1 MNKPVKKVTSQ
12 VLLKTIKPLLENNQS
27 VRIKVSGT
35 SMRPFLKDQRTHV
48 MIAPITN
55 PLKKHQILLYETK
68 EGTLI
73 LHRLIKVN
81 EPLILCGDALLNNE
95 LIPQKAIL
103 GVVTSIEHPN
113 KHINMNSRIYHFKV
127 TLWIFLK
134 PIRKYLLKLVK

>member
-35 SMRPFLKDQRTHV
+35 SMRPFLKDQITHV
-48 MIAPITN
+48 MISPITA

-68 EGTLI
+68 ESNLI

-81 EPLILCGDALLNNE
+81 KSLILCGDALLNNE
-95 LIPQKAIL
+95 VVPQKAIL
-103 GVVTSIEHPN
+103 GVVTRIEHN
-113 KHINMNSRIYHFKV
+113 DKQINIDSKIYHFKV
-127 TLWIFLK
+127 TLWIILK